1 MKRKLA
7 LLIGSL
13 CLLAGSGQAAEL
25 SRYAEFARAY
35 GIVRY
40 FSPNPYTEGVVRER
54 LDEGLHAVSLPN
66 RHTAA
71 GAGIPTACPDPRL
84 LGGADTAPECRH
96 PGRPR
101 AILQLQRLRR
111 TAHSVYRPAAHPRT
125 GPVHPLLQKAGAG
138 CRPAGHLGSATARDI
153 LHLPGG
159 GGKVPAYPAR
169 PAQRAVRR
177 PGDAPPARRGEKLLG
192 QPPKCGQDTLPAAQ
206 FHFRTAGRPGS
217 PHGRSDGPLEHHP
230 PLLPLLRGGGS
241 RLGAPSGGVPAGGGR
256 DGAPCNLRGRTRMAR
271 PAVPLFPSDQGR
283 APLRA
288 QGHDALGP
296 PVDLPARLLCGR

>member
-1 MKRKLA
+1 MFTEQKVTAGHTFLRRRCVIFYESATNLPENEKKTGPADRLA
-7 LLIGSL
+7 VPACRLRTSRGALPLRRICPCIRHRPLLLTQSL
-13 CLLAGSGQAAEL
+13 HG
-25 SRYAEFARAY
+25 
-35 GIVRY
+35 
-40 FSPNPYTEGVVRER
+40 GVVRER
-54 LDEGLHAVSLPN
+54 LDEGLHAAGLPN

-138 CRPAGHLGSATARDI
+138 RRPAGHLGSATARNI

-159 GGKVPAYPAR
+159 GGKVPAYSAR

-192 QPPKCGQDTLPAAQ
+192 QPPKCGQGTLPAAQ
-206 FHFRTAGRPGS
+206 FHFRTAGR
-217 PHGRSDGPLEHHP
+217 
-230 PLLPLLRGGGS
+230 
-241 RLGAPSGGVPAGGGR
+241 
-256 DGAPCNLRGRTRMAR
+256 
-271 PAVPLFPSDQGR
+271 
-283 APLRA
+283 
-288 QGHDALGP
+288 
-296 PVDLPARLLCGR
+296 